1 MVVDGQERGYNVIKE
16 SCRMETDT
24 MKNDILPAIERWVAS
39 GERVAVA
46 TVVKVE
52 GTAPRREGA
61 KLAVSASGEMAGSV
75 SGGCVE
81 GAVLEE
87 ALHVLKTGKPVLLQY
102 GITADMLTD
111 VGLSCGGAISVY
123 VEPLDW

>member
-1 MVVDGQERGYNVIKE
+1 
-16 SCRMETDT
+16 METDT
-24 MKNDILPAIERWVAS
+24 FKNDLLPAIERWRGS
-39 GERVAVA
+39 GERVAIA
-46 TVVKVE
+46 TVVRVV

-61 KLAVSASGEMAGSV
+61 KLAVSESGEIAGSV

-81 GAVLEE
+81 GAVVEE
-87 ALHVLKTGKPVLLQY
+87 ALRVLRSGKPALLQY

-111 VGLSCGGAISVY
+111 VGLSCGGTISVY

>member
-1 MVVDGQERGYNVIKE
+1 
-16 SCRMETDT
+16 METGT
-24 MKNDILPAIERWVAS
+24 LINDILPAIERWLA
-39 GERVAVA
+39 GGQKVAVA

-61 KLAVSASGEMAGSV
+61 KLVVAENGEMAGSV

-87 ALHVLKTGKPVLLQY
+87 ALRVLKTGQSILVQY

>member
-1 MVVDGQERGYNVIKE
+1 
-16 SCRMETDT
+16 METST
-24 MKNDILPAIERWVAS
+24 IINDILPAVERWRAD
-39 GERVAVA
+39 GQKVAVA

-61 KLAVSASGEMAGSV
+61 KLVVAENGEMAGSV

-87 ALHVLKTGKPVLLQY
+87 ALRVLKTGQPVLCQY

>member
-1 MVVDGQERGYNVIKE
+1 
-16 SCRMETDT
+16 METET
-24 MKNDILPAIERWVAS
+24 FKNDLLPAIERWRAAGEPVAI
-39 GERVAVA
+39 A
-46 TVVKVE
+46 TVVRVV

-61 KLAVSASGEMAGSV
+61 KLAVSGSGEIAGSV

-81 GAVLEE
+81 GAVVEE
-87 ALHVLKTGKPVLLQY
+87 ALRVLRSGQPKLLQY

-111 VGLSCGGAISVY
+111 VGLSCGGTISVF

>member
-1 MVVDGQERGYNVIKE
+1 
-16 SCRMETDT
+16 METDT
-24 MKNDILPAIERWVAS
+24 MKNDVLPAIERWLAA

-46 TVVKVE
+46 TVTKVE

-87 ALHVLKTGKPVLLQY
+87 ALRVLKTGKPVLLQY
-102 GITADMLTD
+102 GITSDMLTD

-123 VEPLDW
+123 VEPLEW

>member
-1 MVVDGQERGYNVIKE
+1 
-16 SCRMETDT
+16 METDT
-24 MKNDILPAIERWVAS
+24 MKNDILPAIERWLQA
-39 GERVAVA
+39 GEKVAVA
-46 TVVKVE
+46 TVVKVD

-61 KLAVSASGEMAGSV
+61 KLAVSESGEMAGSV

-87 ALHVLKTGKPVLLQY
+87 AIRVLKTGQPVLLQY

-111 VGLSCGGAISVY
+111 VGLSCGGAISVF

>member
-1 MVVDGQERGYNVIKE
+1 
-16 SCRMETDT
+16 METET
-24 MKNDILPAIERWVAS
+24 LKNDIIPAIERWRAK
-39 GERVAVA
+39 GERIAVA
-46 TVVKVE
+46 TVVRVV

-61 KLAVSASGEMAGSV
+61 KLAVSESGEMAGSV

-87 ALHVLKTGKPVLLQY
+87 ALRVLRTGSPVLLNY

-111 VGLSCGGAISVY
+111 VGLSCGGTISVF
-123 VEPLDW
+123 VEPLEW

>member
-1 MVVDGQERGYNVIKE
+1 
-16 SCRMETDT
+16 METDT
-24 MKNDILPAIERWVAS
+24 LRNDIFPAIERWIAEGQTVAM
-39 GERVAVA
+39 A

-61 KLAVSASGEMAGSV
+61 KLAVSSNGEMAGSV

-87 ALHVLKTGKPVLLQY
+87 ALRVLKTGTPVLLQY

>member
-1 MVVDGQERGYNVIKE
+1 
-16 SCRMETDT
+16 METDT
-24 MKNDILPAIERWVAS
+24 LRNDILPAIERWRAA

-46 TVVKVE
+46 TVVRVV

-61 KLAVSASGEMAGSV
+61 KLAVSERGEMAGSV

-81 GAVLEE
+81 GAVVEE
-87 ALHVLKTGKPVLLQY
+87 ALRVLRTGHPTLLKY
-102 GITADMLTD
+102 GITADMITD
-111 VGLSCGGAISVY
+111 VGLSCGGTISVY

>member
-1 MVVDGQERGYNVIKE
+1 
-16 SCRMETDT
+16 METST
-24 MKNDILPAIERWVAS
+24 IINDVLPAIERWLAD
-39 GERVAVA
+39 GQKVAVA
-46 TVVKVE
+46 TVVRVE

-61 KLAVSASGEMAGSV
+61 KLVVAENGEMAGSV

-87 ALHVLKTGKPVLLQY
+87 ALRVLKTGQPVLVQY

>member
-1 MVVDGQERGYNVIKE
+1 
-16 SCRMETDT
+16 METDT
-24 MKNDILPAIERWVAS
+24 FKNDLLPAIERWRAAGQEVAI
-39 GERVAVA
+39 A

-61 KLAVSASGEMAGSV
+61 KLAVSSGGEVAGSV

-81 GAVLEE
+81 GAVTEE
-87 ALHVLKTGKPVLLQY
+87 ALRVLSTGRPVLLQY
-102 GITADMLTD
+102 GITPDMITD
-111 VGLSCGGAISVY
+111 VGLSCGGKISVF